1 MNKKA
6 FLEWELILYLSIML
20 ILCLVG
26 IFSFTNYATAK
37 FDIQKEQIN
46 NLDVA
51 LERYSTDHLM
61 IKDVY
66 MDNENNIV
74 DKKQKTYPEKLDEL
88 IDLGYINHI
97 ENIDDFEYK
106 PYKKD
111 NYYIYYELKI
121 KKPLSNSYYISEGSK
136 RSEYIAKKD

>member
-1 MNKKA
+1 M
-6 FLEWELILYLSIML
+6 
-20 ILCLVG
+20 
-26 IFSFTNYATAK
+26 AK

-66 MDNENNIV
+66 IDNENNIV

-106 PYKKD
+106 PYKKRQLL
-111 NYYIYYELKI
+111 YL
-121 KKPLSNSYYISEGSK
+121 LWT
-136 RSEYIAKKD
+136 KDKSRYLTLII

>member
-1 MNKKA
+1 MYKKVDPSISMSNIKKNI
-6 FLEWELILYLSIML
+6 LEFWE
-20 ILCLVG
+20 
-26 IFSFTNYATAK
+26 K
-37 FDIQKEQIN
+37 
-46 NLDVA
+46 
-51 LERYSTDHLM
+51 
-61 IKDVY
+61 
-66 MDNENNIV
+66 NNIV

-136 RSEYIAKKD
+136 RSEYIAKED

>member
-1 MNKKA
+1 M
-6 FLEWELILYLSIML
+6 
-20 ILCLVG
+20 
-26 IFSFTNYATAK
+26 
-37 FDIQKEQIN
+37 N

-136 RSEYIAKKD
+136 RSEYIAKED